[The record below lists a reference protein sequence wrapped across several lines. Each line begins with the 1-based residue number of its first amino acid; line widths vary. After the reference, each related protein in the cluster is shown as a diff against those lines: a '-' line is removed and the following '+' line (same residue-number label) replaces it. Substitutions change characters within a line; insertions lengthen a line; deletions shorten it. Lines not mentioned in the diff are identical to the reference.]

1 MTLLVTIF
9 LLVLLTEII
18 EWIGKPVLL
27 QLVRFLTVASAISSR
42 KPDTTHASTF
52 YSSVVS
58 KVLWPIYLPHL
69 GLTETTT
76 DFKTLYTGGPK
87 TIGSNKFTG
96 PVRQVGQTE
105 EKS

>member
-42 KPDTTHASTF
+42 KPDTHASTF

-58 KVLWPIYLPHL
+58 KVLWSIYLPHL

-76 DFKTLYTGGPK
+76 GFETLYTGGPK